1 MSADVWSFATRL
13 TASSAAN
20 YLYAFARTGID
31 YNNKMMEGPIERTHT
46 MD

>member
-13 TASSAAN
+13 TAASAAN
-20 YLYAFARTGID
+20 YVYAFVRAGID
-31 YNNKMMEGPIERTHT
+31 YNNKMMDGPIERSHS